1 MTDDYSANLT
11 LPAAANALLDADGPA
26 LVLTHAKPDGDA
38 LGSVLALVTTL
49 RGLGRPCRGLLV
61 PPIPDALRNLDGAD
75 TLDVFEPADPSGV
88 EAAIDAALDP
98 EPTQIVIVD
107 TGAYSQLGPLR
118 AVVEPRLHQTLI
130 IDHHLSGD
138 VPAPRRLID
147 GTAAAT
153 CEIVAEL
160 IELMVEPRV
169 PPGRRQTDTAGYKPL
184 PPVTRDA
191 LFVGIA
197 SDTGWFRFSNTS
209 PATHELAARLL
220 RMGTDAAGLYQRLE
234 QAERPE
240 KLNLLC
246 RAVSNLHLLPEHH
259 AAVMVL
265 RASDF
270 EQTGARPDETERL
283 VDIPQIVDDVQ
294 VVVLV
299 TEHEV
304 ADANGGKHPQT
315 KMSFRSKPAPLD
327 AGTDRAVNVARLAAK
342 FGGGGHARAAG
353 AKVDRPI
360 DDVVP
365 DVLAALREL

>member
-1 MTDDYSANLT
+1 MTEYSANLT
-11 LPAAANALLDADGPA
+11 LPAAANALLDGQGPS

-38 LGSVLALVTTL
+38 LGSMLALVTTL
-49 RGLGRPCRGLLV
+49 RGLGRPCKGLLV
-61 PPIPDALRNLDGAD
+61 PPVPESLRNLQGAD
-75 TLDVFEPADPSGV
+75 TLDIFDPDHM
-88 EAAIDAALDP
+88 EASLAAALEP

-107 TGAYSQLGPLR
+107 TGAYSQLGPLCTI
-118 AVVEPRLHQTLI
+118 VESRLHQTLI

-147 GTAAAT
+147 GTAAAA
-153 CEIVAEL
+153 CEIIAEL
-160 IELMVEPRV
+160 IELMIEPQG
-169 PPGRRQTDTAGYKPL
+169 PPGRRKTDTAGYKAL
-184 PPVTRDA
+184 PAVTRDA

-209 PATHELAARLL
+209 PGTHELAARLL

-234 QAERPE
+234 QTERPE

-246 RAVSNLHLLPEHH
+246 RAVSNLQLLTEHH

-270 EQTGARPDETERL
+270 EETGARPEETERL

-294 VVVLV
+294 VVVLITEQAV
-299 TEHEV
+299 TGPDGTPH
-304 ADANGGKHPQT
+304 ARTG
-315 KMSFRSKPAPLD
+315 MSFRSKPAPRD
-327 AGTDRAVNVARLAAK
+327 AGTDRAVNVAKLAAK

>member
-1 MTDDYSANLT
+1 MTDTYTANLT

-26 LVLTHAKPDGDA
+26 LVVTHAKPDGDA
-38 LGSVLALVTTL
+38 IGSVLALTTTL
-49 RGLGRPCRGLLV
+49 RDLGRPCKGLLV
-61 PPIPDALRNLDGAD
+61 PPVPDALRNLDGAD
-75 TLDVFEPADPSGV
+75 TLDVFDPQNP
-88 EAAIDAALDP
+88 EASIASAVAP

-118 AVVEPRLHQTLI
+118 AVVEPRLHRTLI

-138 VPAPRRLID
+138 VPAPQRLID
-147 GTAAAT
+147 GTAAAA
-153 CEIVAEL
+153 CEIIAEL
-160 IELMVEPRV
+160 IELMIEPRT
-169 PPGRRQTDTAGYKPL
+169 PPGRRETDTAGYKPL

-209 PATHELAARLL
+209 PGTHELAARLL
-220 RMGTDAAGLYQRLE
+220 RMGTDAAALYQRLE

-246 RAVSNLHLLPEHH
+246 RAVSNLQLLTDHH

-270 EQTGARPDETERL
+270 EETGARPEETERL
-283 VDIPQIVDDVQ
+283 VDIPQIVDEVQ

-299 TEHEV
+299 TERQTV
-304 ADANGGKHPQT
+304 NPDGSTSPQT
-315 KMSFRSKPAPLD
+315 AMSFRSKPAPTD
-327 AGTDRAVNVARLAAK
+327 AGTDNAINVAKLAAQ

-365 DVLAALREL
+365 EVVAALREL